1 MPNTF
6 IFNPNPLEI
15 PAEPFVVNGYYP
27 LYFTAQAAIN
37 QSPVGAFHEH
47 ELDGITYYMPDE
59 IQPPPANN
67 QYHGDYPGLGNLAT
81 PYDLQIADRNNK
93 NIAEIDQFKD
103 QFVVYSLQQQSPTV
117 TQEVLDDIVDPF
129 FDFFVEEDIPV
140 TPSPNDLFIVAGGDL
155 TNVVS
160 LDLLDVHDQYISRG
174 PQNLSAGDN
183 QISNVFCVYY
193 ISHGQALPIPNYKTL
208 EVMLVE
214 RGLTYN
220 AIEVATQADFE
231 LYDLSIDGQISD
243 DNILSSYDEFIQKMT
258 LDRSAEWN
266 ISIRFRSGYRP
277 LAPFVR
283 DPGDYIR
290 PIQSGAT
297 FDILT
302 SLTPEQR
309 YFEKVF
315 QQQTFRERIRE
326 RFEGQMVILDWP
338 DGTAGWQDE
347 VVANFNL
354 VQVDDLVNNLRM
366 MVHGHWKQV
375 TDTFVIKKFA
385 YQNNYDISRYGQV
398 APDPANGVIGADGRY
413 GETGLINIL
422 ADNGGITV
430 IRSLT
435 PEGTPNPSLSDTSQE
450 LEPAWNAFPHILT
463 ADSGTDIGDDG
474 IAGLDLTEYNSYID
488 FESNG
493 YDMFNV
499 PELQPY
505 EPPGSIKYYPENR
518 FIALT
523 LQSAQQTQIT
533 GVTDQ
538 ILDYIPSIAA
548 RLESLITA
556 YDSTPQSLVNYVD
569 QKLGSAGPL
578 YNVFMANDSFKV
590 KRKKN
595 NGNIVNISSY
605 GNFFRSYGDQNN
617 VRDKLTNNQKDNL
630 LSNYQWGLIFDRDN
644 QTQITGTSVSNL
656 LETTVNS
663 AIQQF
668 IADLNDLSVNNLPG
682 YGPVINPTLIPSF
695 NFSALNTSSGGRV
708 LYNIPSDIQDY
719 INEGG
724 ALEPSNY
731 LDDSTYNCND
741 KTIRRALKQNNY
753 LRTIIFNQV
762 KTDYSNIRQSAD
774 KLDQYLDYIR
784 TLLTNLENILQFID
798 NTVRDANDPSIAQEM
813 LSTVIALDNFI
824 NNLQSTGTG
833 IGIIYLP
840 LTIIQATDDL
850 LSNELKK
857 QYNSIQYVRRKVF
870 ENTSGKSYFIKW
882 ANSSREVLLQ
892 NVRNSNTLTF
902 DNYIYT

>member
-1 MPNTF
+1 
-6 IFNPNPLEI
+6 
-15 PAEPFVVNGYYP
+15 
-27 LYFTAQAAIN
+27 
-37 QSPVGAFHEH
+37 
-47 ELDGITYYMPDE
+47 
-59 IQPPPANN
+59 
-67 QYHGDYPGLGNLAT
+67 
-81 PYDLQIADRNNK
+81 
-93 NIAEIDQFKD
+93 
-103 QFVVYSLQQQSPTV
+103 
-117 TQEVLDDIVDPF
+117 
-129 FDFFVEEDIPV
+129 
-140 TPSPNDLFIVAGGDL
+140 
-155 TNVVS
+155 
-160 LDLLDVHDQYISRG
+160 
-174 PQNLSAGDN
+174 
-183 QISNVFCVYY
+183 
-193 ISHGQALPIPNYKTL
+193 
-208 EVMLVE
+208 MLVE

-297 FDILT
+297 FDTLT

-474 IAGLDLTEYNSYID
+474 IAGLDLTEYNNYID

-533 GVTDQ
+533 GITDQ

-569 QKLGSAGPL
+569 QKLGSGGPL
-578 YNVFMANDSFKV
+578 YNVFMANGPFKV

-724 ALEPSNY
+724 VLEPSNY

-741 KTIRRALKQNNY
+741 KTITRALKQNNY
-753 LRTIIFNQV
+753 LRTIIFNQI

-850 LSNELKK
+850 VSNELKK

-870 ENTSGKSYFIKW
+870 ENTSGKSFFIKW